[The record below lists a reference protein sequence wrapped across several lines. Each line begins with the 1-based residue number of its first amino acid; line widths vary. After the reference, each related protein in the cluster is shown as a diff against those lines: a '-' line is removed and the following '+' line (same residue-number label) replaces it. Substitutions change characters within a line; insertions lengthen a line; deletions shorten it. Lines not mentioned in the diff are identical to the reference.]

1 MLGFFFRQN
10 TTCSYL
16 SYWVLALC
24 ISTSLYW
31 TKLTRLKHIPTLPHI
46 LLQLIKTCN
55 ADSGSLKEISR
66 IIEKDPAL
74 TSRILRLVNSA
85 YYSKNQQNRQR

>member
-1 MLGFFFRQN
+1 MHFDK
-10 TTCSYL
+10 
-16 SYWVLALC
+16 
-24 ISTSLYW
+24 SLLD
-31 TKLTRLKHIPTLPHI
+31 KLTKLKHIPTLPHI

-74 TSRILRLVNSA
+74 TSRDSEAGELCVLF
-85 YYSKNQQNRQR
+85 KKQQNPQR